1 MIAMDMYAKTA
12 GITRA
17 ADAPK
22 RMKVGKSAQDL
33 NCQDAE
39 VMQIMTK
46 RCRMKGY
53 DPKERYARLKAL
65 AICTCCGKNPAMPG
79 VQLCEVCRY
88 KYKQYQ
94 KEKAYKPE
102 KPKKV
107 IPKYTLEEVSK
118 MAFERGISYGQ
129 MVALLERGE
138 NNGTK
143 K

>member
-1 MIAMDMYAKTA
+1 
-12 GITRA
+12 
-17 ADAPK
+17 
-22 RMKVGKSAQDL
+22 
-33 NCQDAE
+33 
-39 VMQIMTK
+39 
-46 RCRMKGY
+46 MKGY
-53 DPKERYARLKAL
+53 DPKERYNRLKAL

-88 KYKQYQ
+88 KYKQYE

-118 MAFERGISYGQ
+118 MATERGISYGQ
-129 MVALLERGE
+129 MVVLLEKGE
-138 NNGTK
+138 NDGTK